1 METTDTTSFIV
12 AVSVAD
18 IRREPD
24 PNSELVTQALMNVS
38 AIAGENSGEWTH
50 VQLSDYSGWIRSNEL
65 DLPIVR
71 GVCDGDDGTCG
82 VPLPYSA
89 VVILPEAP
97 VYADAEGDE
106 KLLDLYLSTALP
118 YINLTHPQRIRI
130 ALPGDAEGWITR
142 EAVELR
148 SNSELY
154 PLQDRAVVTGY
165 AKAFLGVPY
174 LWGGTSYRGID
185 CSGLVQLCYRM
196 GGNIIPRDADQQ
208 YDFLKQSVDRQQM
221 RAGDLIFF
229 GSKSIT
235 HVGMALNSHEF
246 IHAEGQDY
254 NRVVINS
261 FDPNHPQY
269 HKRLDSIVWGIK
281 RVRP

>member
-1 METTDTTSFIV
+1 METTDTISFVV

-24 PNSELVTQALMNVS
+24 PNSELVTQALMNVP
-38 AIAGENSGEWTH
+38 AIAGETSGDWTH
-50 VQLSDYSGWIRSNEL
+50 VQLSDYSGWIRSSEL

-89 VVILPEAP
+89 VVTRPEAP
-97 VYADAEGDE
+97 VYAGAEGDE

-118 YINLTHPQRIRI
+118 YINLAHPQRIRI
-130 ALPGDAEGWITR
+130 ALPGDAEGWIDR

-154 PLQDRAVVTGY
+154 PLQDISVVTSY

-185 CSGLVQLCYRM
+185 CSGFVQLCYRM

-208 YDFLKQSVDRQQM
+208 HDFLKQSVDRQQM

-229 GSKSIT
+229 GTKSIT
-235 HVGMALNSHEF
+235 HVAMALNSHEF
-246 IHAEGQDY
+246 IHAEGRDY

-261 FDPNHPQY
+261 FDRRHPDY
-269 HKRLDSIVWGIK
+269 HERLDSIVWGIK